1 MMPTISKTESSLL
14 SLELSNDL
22 SFSFTLSLWVLLLL
36 VPVVIGTFLL
46 VRYVWLFRHAAWS
59 ETEFSACGVKSK
71 FYPDYTEKQI
81 AYEIWV
87 ELSTRK
93 IGLPIDLENDVITEI
108 YDSWYSFFSISR
120 ELIRKI
126 PVQKLDSKG
135 TKFIVD
141 VSLKILNQ
149 QLRMHL
155 TKWQA
160 RYRKWHETQDLTDS
174 HDPQDVQKDF
184 PQYENLTDNMLLV
197 NKSLIEC
204 RKEMYRLATGSSEPN
219 FFEKSDEH
227 QKSGNSE

>member
-1 MMPTISKTESSLL
+1 MSTRSETEGSLF
-14 SLELSNDL
+14 SLEISNDL
-22 SFSFTLSLWVLLLL
+22 GFSFTLSLWIALLIA
-36 VPVVIGTFLL
+36 VAIGLFWL
-46 VRYVWLFRHAAWS
+46 VRYVWHLRHAAWG
-59 ETEFSACGVKSK
+59 EIEFSACGVKSK

-93 IGLPIDLENDVITEI
+93 IGLPIDLEDDVIIEV
-108 YDSWYSFFSISR
+108 YDSWYRFFSISR

-126 PVQKLDSKG
+126 PAQKLNSKG

-160 RYRKWHETQDLTDS
+160 RYRKWHETQDLTNPR
-174 HDPQDVQKDF
+174 DPQDVQKDF
-184 PQYENLTDNMLLV
+184 PQYEHLTANMLMV

-227 QKSGNSE
+227 QQG

>member
-1 MMPTISKTESSLL
+1 MPTRSETEGSLL
-14 SLELSNDL
+14 SLEISSDL
-22 SFSFTLSLWVLLLL
+22 SFSFTLSLWIVFLIPIAIGLLW
-36 VPVVIGTFLL
+36 L
-46 VRYVWLFRHAAWS
+46 VRYAWPFRHSIWG
-59 ETEFSACGVKSK
+59 EIEFSICGVSSK
-71 FYPDYTEKQI
+71 FYPNYTEKQI

-93 IGLPIDLENDVITEI
+93 IGLPIDLENDVIIEI

-126 PVQKLDSKG
+126 PVRKLNDKG

-160 RYRKWHETQDLTDS
+160 RYRKWHEAVLLTDS
-174 HDPQDVQKDF
+174 RDPQVVQRNF
-184 PQYENLTDNMLLV
+184 PQYDQLTNNMLLV
-197 NKSLIEC
+197 NRSLIEC

-219 FFEKSDEH
+219 FFKKSDEH
-227 QKSGNSE
+227 QKSRNSA

>member
-1 MMPTISKTESSLL
+1 MSTRSKTEDSLL
-14 SLELSNDL
+14 SLEISNDL
-22 SFSFTLSLWVLLLL
+22 GFSLTLSLWIVLLVL
-36 VPVVIGTFLL
+36 VAIGLYWL
-46 VRYVWLFRHAAWS
+46 VRYARPFRHLVWS
-59 ETEFSACGVKSK
+59 EVEFSACGVRSK

-93 IGLPIDLENDVITEI
+93 IGLPIDLENDVIIEI
-108 YDSWYSFFSISR
+108 YDSWYRFFSISR

-126 PVQKLDSKG
+126 PVQKLNSKG

-174 HDPQDVQKDF
+174 RDLQDVQKDF
-184 PQYENLTDNMLLV
+184 PQYEHLTANMLMV
-197 NKSLIEC
+197 NESLIEC

-219 FFEKSDEH
+219 FFEKDCV
-227 QKSGNSE
+227 K

>member
-1 MMPTISKTESSLL
+1 MMPTRSKIEGSLL
-14 SLELSNDL
+14 SLEISNDL
-22 SFSFTLSLWVLLLL
+22 SFSLTLSPWIVILIPTAIALLW
-36 VPVVIGTFLL
+36 L
-46 VRYVWLFRHAAWS
+46 VRYVWLLRHAAWS
-59 ETEFSACGVKSK
+59 EIEFSACGVRSK
-71 FYPDYTEKQI
+71 FRPDYAEKQI

-93 IGLPIDLENDVITEI
+93 IGLPIDLENDVIIEI
-108 YDSWYSFFSISR
+108 YDSWYSFFSIFR

-126 PVQKLDSKG
+126 PVRKLNDKG
-135 TKFIVD
+135 AKFIVD

-160 RYRKWHETQDLTDS
+160 RYRKWHEAQSLTDS
-174 HDPQDVQKDF
+174 RDPQDVQKDF
-184 PQYENLTDNMLLV
+184 PQYKHLTDNMLLA

-219 FFEKSDEH
+219 FFEKGDEH
-227 QKSGNSE
+227 QKK

>member
-1 MMPTISKTESSLL
+1 MPAGSEKEGSLF
-14 SLELSNDL
+14 SLEISNDL
-22 SFSFTLSLWVLLLL
+22 SFSFTLSPWIVLLILVAIGLLLL
-36 VPVVIGTFLL
+36 A
-46 VRYVWLFRHAAWS
+46 RYVWLFQHSMWN
-59 ETEFSACGVKSK
+59 EIEFSVCGVSSK
-71 FYPDYTEKQI
+71 FCPDYSEKQI

-93 IGLPIDLENDVITEI
+93 IGLPIDLENDVIIEI

-126 PVQKLDSKG
+126 PVRKLNDKG
-135 TKFIVD
+135 AKFIVD

-160 RYRKWHETQDLTDS
+160 RYRKWHEAAVLNDS
-174 HDPQDVQKDF
+174 RDPQVVQRNF
-184 PQYENLTDNMLLV
+184 PQYEHLTDNMLLV

-204 RKEMYRLATGSSEPN
+204 RKEMYRLATGNEEPG
-219 FFEKSDEH
+219 FFKKSDER
-227 QKSGNSE
+227 QKK

>member
-1 MMPTISKTESSLL
+1 MSARSKTEDSFL
-14 SLELSNDL
+14 SLEISNDL
-22 SFSFTLSLWVLLLL
+22 GFSFTLSLWIVLLVL
-36 VPVVIGTFLL
+36 VAIGLYWL
-46 VRYVWLFRHAAWS
+46 VRYTRPFRHLVWS
-59 ETEFSACGVKSK
+59 EVEFSACGVRSK
-71 FYPDYTEKQI
+71 FCPDYTEKQI

-93 IGLPIDLENDVITEI
+93 IGLPIDLENDVIIEV
-108 YDSWYSFFSISR
+108 YDSWYKFFSISR

-155 TKWQA
+155 TRWQA
-160 RYRKWHETQDLTDS
+160 RYRKWHETQDPTDS
-174 HDPQDVQKDF
+174 RDPQDVQKDF
-184 PQYENLTDNMLLV
+184 PQYEHLTSNMLMV
-197 NKSLIEC
+197 NESLIEC

-227 QKSGNSE
+227 QRR

>member
-1 MMPTISKTESSLL
+1 MPTRSETEGSLL
-14 SLELSNDL
+14 SLEISNDL
-22 SFSFTLSLWVLLLL
+22 SFSFTLSLWIVFLIPIAIGLLW
-36 VPVVIGTFLL
+36 L
-46 VRYVWLFRHAAWS
+46 VRYVWPFRHSIWS
-59 ETEFSACGVKSK
+59 EIEFSVCGVSSK

-93 IGLPIDLENDVITEI
+93 IGLPIDLENDIIIEI

-126 PVQKLDSKG
+126 PVRKLNNKG

-160 RYRKWHETQDLTDS
+160 RYRKWHEAALLTDS
-174 HDPQDVQKDF
+174 RDPQVVQKGF
-184 PQYENLTDNMLLV
+184 PQYDQLSNNMLLV
-197 NKSLIEC
+197 NRSLIEC
-204 RKEMYRLATGSSEPN
+204 RREMYRLATGSSEPN
-219 FFEKSDEH
+219 FFKKSDEH
-227 QKSGNSE
+227 QKSRNSA